1 MAEVERVVKLRHNGV
16 CHCVSISLST
26 TTFAALL
33 GIIREKFTV
42 IHPRITHVDS
52 DGDVCVVSDDASLA
66 IALREAS
73 GRLTLDVTTISSPT
87 TPKKKEVGTTTPTT
101 TPTKRSSGVDDGGGG
116 DALGAGAGADAAA
129 TPSPAKRLRSVVV
142 IDDDDD
148 GATTTTAQK
157 RVSWGPILKSHRVK
171 PLTSCDASDIA
182 QRNRA
187 EHKDTWLWHLIGVMN
202 ITDAGDGMM
211 LEMSGASKVQAGY
224 DGGTQFGWK
233 TTKSE
238 NVATNKQR
246 HVAAWAAG
254 VQTPTGLV
262 GKGVPVGF
270 RHEWQYGN
278 ADGIPPMRVGGG
290 RSVLTSFHWDEVKTE
305 REWVVSWRARCER
318 GVFAPGRYLVVLDQR
333 AERIKTGAHPW
344 YNTEAVGTL
353 VACTS
358 DADARRILS
367 SLGPNPSRGVPNHTQ
382 YGKTT
387 I

>member
-1 MAEVERVVKLRHNGV
+1 MAQVERVVKLRHNGV
-16 CHCVSISLST
+16 CHCVSLTHST
-26 TTFAALL
+26 TYAAL
-33 GIIREKFTV
+33 IDTVAQKFDKTQ
-42 IHPRITHVDS
+42 HNPTITYVDS
-52 DGDVCVVSDDASLA
+52 DGDVCVITDSASLLIAFDDAK
-66 IALREAS
+66 EKK
-73 GRLTLDVTTISSPT
+73 LTFDVVMPPT
-87 TPKKKEVGTTTPTT
+87 TTTTTTTPTT

-116 DALGAGAGADAAA
+116 DALGAGAGADVAA

-187 EHKDTWLWHLIGVMN
+187 EHKDTWLWHLVGVMSVADN
-202 ITDAGDGMM
+202 GDGMM

-238 NVATNKQR
+238 NVATNKTR

-305 REWVVSWRARCER
+305 REWVVNWRARCDR
-318 GVFAPGRYLVVLDQR
+318 GVLAPGRYLVVLDQR